1 MIETDYENYS
11 IIYACREK
19 SRAFLW
25 FNARTPFVSDEMYNY
40 MMEKAKA
47 TVPNFDFDELV
58 NDKQDEKKCKY
69 IKDEAEL
76 EKVFE
81 AFQE

>member
-11 IIYACREK
+11 IIYACRPN

-47 TVPNFDFDELV
+47 TLPNFDFEELV
-58 NDKQDEKKCKY
+58 MDKQDLKKCKY
-69 IKDEAEL
+69 IKDTEEV
-76 EKVFE
+76 EKIFE
-81 AFQE
+81 ALQ